1 MYVHIHTR
9 YLQALKKTQCTFE
22 NRNQTMIRL
31 TLILGFQVS
40 MIIFTLFI
48 MNLGYRQGN
57 TELLYLGLGLPVWF
71 YLFIFYTK
79 WINRIEVKQEYFMIK
94 NLISGRRIIHYKD
107 IELWE
112 MIQTVRISQQNL
124 LIRVNGKKFI
134 ISNMVDMKNYEI
146 LRHRL
151 RTNWAELE
159 RKY

>member
-1 MYVHIHTR
+1 
-9 YLQALKKTQCTFE
+9 
-22 NRNQTMIRL
+22 
-31 TLILGFQVS
+31 
-40 MIIFTLFI
+40 